1 MGAEKILGGE
11 DLTQK
16 ERTRTSRALIL
27 DAAAKE
33 FAVHGYKHASVNR
46 ICERGHISKGR
57 MFHHFKDKDDIF
69 VGVFELFYDSL
80 DEHMQKFVYSEEDSL
95 EDVLN
100 NFFRHRQ
107 KYIFEHP
114 YQAIFIR
121 DNLMSV
127 PEVNR
132 ERCSA
137 IRDSFLKKEDG
148 LLREILNDVYPG
160 LEGDEKELAIKI
172 FGIASSYVHF
182 NATANINFDPEKDMT
197 ELRDSNACIFSRVI
211 KIMLYGIYPRS

>member
-1 MGAEKILGGE
+1 M
-11 DLTQK
+11 TQE

-33 FAVHGYKHASVNR
+33 FAIHGYKHASVNR

-69 VGVFELFYDSL
+69 VGVFELFYDSIG
-80 DEHMQKFVYSEEDSL
+80 EHMQKFVYSEDDSL

-127 PEVNR
+127 PEINR

-137 IRDSFLKKEDG
+137 IRDSFWKKEDG
-148 LLREILNDVYPG
+148 LLRKILNDVYPG

-182 NATANINFDPEKDMT
+182 NVTANINFDPEKDMT
-197 ELRDSNACIFSRVI
+197 ELRDSNAYIFSRVI